1 MHDRNLFIFS
11 TSFFAG
17 FCNEARSSMC
27 PRSFKMDSALTPTCA
42 IRIEVNQPAP
52 IAYGP
57 VVLRYVQPPGHT
69 YQPKLPGRTTWRLL

>member
-1 MHDRNLFIFS
+1 MKGCGS
-11 TSFFAG
+11 KWAS
-17 FCNEARSSMC
+17 
-27 PRSFKMDSALTPTCA
+27 A

-69 YQPKLPGRTTWRLL
+69 YQPKLPGRTAWRLLKKSS